1 MSYANVGKR
10 WSPSSFPAYLAT
22 LSRPAW
28 AKSVTVH
35 HCAAPSLAQ
44 RPYGFL
50 DQHLHNLEDF
60 YKNTKGWSAGP
71 HGFTDENEIHGMSPF
86 TAPGVH
92 AVSFNRSSIGF
103 EMLGN
108 YDVEDPTTGR
118 GLLVCITTAFAVRAT
133 LDWLGLPINE
143 HTVLFHRDDPKTS
156 KTCPG
161 TRVKKDWFLNLVR
174 EAGATPVIVPKIAT
188 APTSGAMAPVVN
200 YIAGKLGK
208 TYAEVAKDFKREG
221 KLYLYD
227 GKWIEGAYYDVVTQT
242 TVAPVAEIEETL
254 GLL

>member
-22 LSRPAW
+22 LPRPAW

-44 RPYGFL
+44 RPNGFL
-50 DQHLHNLEDF
+50 DQHLRNLEDF

-71 HGFTDENEIHGMSPF
+71 HGFIDEDEIHGMSPF

-103 EMLGN
+103 EMLGD
-108 YDVEDPTTGR
+108 YDVEDPATGR
-118 GLLVCITTAFAVRAT
+118 GLLVCITTAFAVHAT
-133 LDWLGLPINE
+133 LEWLGLPINDR
-143 HTVLFHRDDPKTS
+143 TVLFHRDDPKTS

-161 TRVKKDWFLNLVR
+161 TKVKKDWFLDLVR
-174 EAGATPVIVPKIAT
+174 QASPAQRPTIPT
-188 APTSGAMAPVVN
+188 APASGAIAPVVE
-200 YIAGKLGK
+200 YIAAKIGD
-208 TYAEVAKDFKREG
+208 TYAKVAKDFKREG
-221 KLYLYD
+221 KLYLYK
-227 GKWIEGAYYDVVTQT
+227 GKWIEGAYYDAMIES
-242 TVAPVAEIEETL
+242 TVAPVAEINETL
-254 GLL
+254 GQL

>member
-22 LSRPAW
+22 LPRPAW

-44 RPYGFL
+44 RPNGFL
-50 DQHLHNLEDF
+50 DQHLRNLESF
-60 YKNTKGWSAGP
+60 YKTTKGWSSGP
-71 HGFTDENEIHGMSPF
+71 HAFTDEDEIHGMSPF

-108 YDVEDPTTGR
+108 YDVEDPLTGR
-118 GLLVCITTAFAVRAT
+118 GLLVCITTASAVRAT
-133 LDWLGLPINE
+133 LDWLGLPVNE
-143 HTVLFHRDDPKTS
+143 RTVLFHRDDPKTS

-161 TRVKKDWFLNLVR
+161 TKVKKDWFLNLVASANAIAR
-174 EAGATPVIVPKIAT
+174 PAIPVP
-188 APTSGAMAPVVN
+188 PTSGAMAPVVA
-200 YIAGKLGK
+200 YIAGKLNK
-208 TYAEVAKDFKREG
+208 TYKQVAKDFKREG
-221 KLYLYD
+221 KLYLYA
-227 GKWIEGAYYDVVTQT
+227 GKWIEGAYYDAAAET
-242 TVAPVAEIEETL
+242 TIAPVSEINETL